1 MSVYAAKKVRRNA
14 SSALPQPHSFQ
25 QEECHM
31 KKLSRILFLFTV
43 LCLTAGALGICASA
57 AQSVS
62 VPDRTPVIA
71 LEGEEA
77 SPFSFQFK
85 NGEATLTGYND
96 MAAGRPS
103 HLEIP
108 STAVDSSGQSCPV
121 TAIADEVFK
130 NCSWITSVS
139 IPGSV
144 TKIGS
149 SVFQGCGLTS
159 VTVPASV
166 KSWGHFVFADCS
178 SLSSAVIE
186 DGITEVPPY
195 MFRNCASLT
204 SVQLPES
211 VTVLNSQCFQD
222 TGLTS
227 ITLPSGLTVIGENAF
242 LDSELTSITLPDGL
256 TKIDSYAFAY
266 TPLTSIQIPDSVTTI
281 GGHAFDQTALT
292 TVTIPDSVTSL
303 GGQAF
308 YKCTRLRSATIGAG
322 LTRMW
327 GTFTGCDELTDVTIG
342 ENVSTLDETFRGC
355 TSLKTLTLPASVK
368 AIYKAFWNCS
378 NLEIVYLKSMTA
390 PEFQPFYT
398 DNPQVFVIPKG
409 ATGFDAEIWRNY
421 TILYEGDPLPKS
433 AITLSPTSIDFGSLM
448 QGYASDEL
456 VSKTVTVTNT
466 GDKGVTLLQPSSLSD
481 FKVERL
487 DRRTLSPGQSATL
500 SVSPKYALRPGTY
513 SDTLTI
519 STQDGVSASLSL
531 SFAVGE
537 LYGKITADR
546 TSIDFGSVEEGYT
559 QPAPVTVTFTNSGTA
574 SMSLALNSTSLD
586 SFIISEPSRSSV
598 EPNQSA
604 TLTVQP
610 KAGLKSGT
618 YKQTLKIIWGDGY
631 RIEIPITFTVGNAG
645 ASGMPF
651 TDVDPGIWYYDTVKY
666 VYERGLMNGG
676 TASTFVPYG
685 RLSRAMVAQVLYNL
699 AGTPA
704 AESAGFA
711 DVPASAWYA
720 DAVNWAAETGVVT
733 GYSAQT
739 FGPEDNVTREQLAV
753 MFCRYAKSV
762 GLDTTQDDPIAHG
775 FYDYG
780 TISGWALDAVNWA
793 YKVRLI
799 TGKTGNLLDPSGTA
813 TRIELAIMLMRFTQ
827 L

>member
-1 MSVYAAKKVRRNA
+1 MSHEK
-14 SSALPQPHSFQ
+14 
-25 QEECHM
+25 M
-31 KKLSRILFLFTV
+31 SRILFLFTV

-62 VPDRTPVIA
+62 VPDRTTVIA

-96 MAAGRPS
+96 IAAGRPS

-108 STAVDSSGQSCPV
+108 ATAVDSSGQSCPV

-166 KSWGHFVFADCS
+166 KSWGLFAFADCS

-186 DGITEVPPY
+186 DGITEVPLY
-195 MFRNCASLT
+195 MFRNCTSLT

-409 ATGFDAEIWRNY
+409 ATGFDTEIWRNY

-481 FKVERL
+481 FKVDSL

-574 SMSLALNSTSLD
+574 SMSLALNSTSLG

-704 AESAGFA
+704 AESAGFT

-753 MFCRYAKSV
+753 MFCRYAKSA

-793 YKVRLI
+793 YKVSLL

-827 L
+827 M

>member
-1 MSVYAAKKVRRNA
+1 MSHEK
-14 SSALPQPHSFQ
+14 
-25 QEECHM
+25 M
-31 KKLSRILFLFTV
+31 SRILFLFTV

-71 LEGEEA
+71 LKGEET

-108 STAVDSSGQSCPV
+108 ATAVDSSGQSCPV

-166 KSWGHFVFADCS
+166 KSWGLFAFADCS

-186 DGITEVPPY
+186 DGITEVPLY
-195 MFRNCASLT
+195 MFRNCTSLT

-211 VTVLNSQCFQD
+211 VTVLNSQCFKD

-292 TVTIPDSVTSL
+292 TITIPDSVTSL

-466 GDKGVTLLQPSSLSD
+466 GDKEVTLLQPSSLSD

-574 SMSLALNSTSLD
+574 SMSLALNSTSLG

-618 YKQTLKIIWGDGY
+618 YKQTLTITWGDGY

-704 AESAGFA
+704 AESAGFT

-753 MFCRYAKSV
+753 MFCRYAKSA
-762 GLDTTQDDPIAHG
+762 GLDTTQNDPIAHG

-799 TGKTGNLLDPSGTA
+799 AGKTGNLLDPSGTA

-827 L
+827 M

>member
-186 DGITEVPPY
+186 DGITEVPLY
-195 MFRNCASLT
+195 MFRNCTSLT

-519 STQDGVSASLSL
+519 STQDGVSASISL

-704 AESAGFA
+704 AESAGFT

-793 YKVRLI
+793 YKVSLL

-827 L
+827 M

>member
-292 TVTIPDSVTSL
+292 TITIPDSVTSL

-481 FKVERL
+481 FKVDSL

-651 TDVDPGIWYYDTVKY
+651 TDAAPGIWYYDTVKY

-753 MFCRYAKSV
+753 MFCRYAKSA
-762 GLDTTQDDPIAHG
+762 GLDTTQNDPIAHG

-799 TGKTGNLLDPSGTA
+799 AGKTGNLLDPSGTA

-827 L
+827 M